1 MARLFKSFALLV
13 LSGALVAC
21 QNPRLALEALAES
34 NHYHISEQT
43 LARLPIVQLSPVSIP
58 LEPSRLRVYI
68 EGDGRAWITQSQPSL
83 DPTPHN
89 LFFAQLALH
98 DVQPSIY
105 LGRPC
110 QFVHNENCTV
120 ALWTSARFGDAVLA
134 TMHLALD
141 QLRTEFKNTEFE
153 LVGYSGGAA
162 IALLLAAQRDDVKQL
177 QTIAGNLSPALWAK
191 LHNLT
196 PLNNSKD
203 PLTYAN
209 QLQDVPQRHFVGAL
223 DTNISLEL
231 FRLYVQQLAPLP
243 ACIELIE
250 VAHADH
256 ANGWQGAWQAR
267 VNRPI
272 RCMSKSELMR

>member
-1 MARLFKSFALLV
+1 MFKCLALLV
-13 LSGALVAC
+13 LSSALLAC
-21 QNPRLALEALAES
+21 QNPRLALEELAASNRYTVS
-34 NHYHISEQT
+34 NHILADLPLLQLRSLNLNSKQT
-43 LARLPIVQLSPVSIP
+43 RI
-58 LEPSRLRVYI
+58 RVYI

-89 LFFAQLALH
+89 LLMPQLAVADL
-98 DVQPSIY
+98 QPSVY

-110 QFVHNENCTV
+110 QFLRNEKCLV
-120 ALWTSARFGDAVLA
+120 PLWTSARFGAAVLA

-141 QLRTEFKNTEFE
+141 QLRAEFKNTEFE

-162 IALLLAAQRDDVKQL
+162 IALLLAAQRDDVKQV
-177 QTIAGNLSPALWAK
+177 QTIAGNLSPMLWAK

-203 PLTYAN
+203 PLTYA
-209 QLQDVPQRHFVGAL
+209 QSLQHVPQRHFVGTL
-223 DTNISLEL
+223 DTNISIEL
-231 FRLYVQQLAPLP
+231 FRLYIQQLAPLP
-243 ACIELIE
+243 ACIERID

-256 ANGWQGAWQAR
+256 ASGWHGTWQVNA
-267 VNRPI
+267 NRPI

>member
-1 MARLFKSFALLV
+1 MFKCLALLV

-21 QNPRLALEALAES
+21 QNPRLALEELAAS
-34 NHYHISEQT
+34 NRYRVSDHT
-43 LARLPIVQLSPVSIP
+43 LADLPLVQLRSLNLKTNQI
-58 LEPSRLRVYI
+58 RLRVYI

-83 DPTPHN
+83 DPSPHN
-89 LFFAQLALH
+89 LLMPKLAVADL
-98 DVQPSIY
+98 QPNVY

-110 QFVHNENCTV
+110 QFLRNEKCLV
-120 ALWTSARFGDAVLA
+120 PLWTSARFGEAVLA

-141 QLRTEFKNTEFE
+141 KLREEFKNTEFE

-162 IALLLAAQRDDVKQL
+162 IALLLAAQRDDVKKV
-177 QTIAGNLSPALWAK
+177 QTIAGNLSPSLWVK
-191 LHNLT
+191 LHKLT

-203 PLTYAN
+203 PLTYAQ
-209 QLQDVPQRHFVGAL
+209 QLQHVAQRHFVGAL

-243 ACIELIE
+243 DCMERVD

-256 ANGWQGAWQAR
+256 DSGWQEAWQAN